1 MKGLVYD
8 FNLSHLR
15 RGSEEL
21 TSSVKPEFSFAYDA
35 LSYSSNDGFNKY
47 QYNNVDTDLTAAQIA
62 EIETFIDGVEVDTAA
77 QASINAKQHLV
88 ETDWYI
94 VRFVETG
101 VAVPDSVT
109 ASRAAARLNIVV

>member
-35 LSYSSNDGFNKY
+35 LSYSSNDGLNKY
-47 QYNNVDTDLTAAQIA
+47 QYNNVDTDLTDAQIA
-62 EIETFIDGVEVDTAA
+62 EIETFIDGVEVDTVA
-77 QASINAKQHLV
+77 QASEDAMKHLA

-94 VRFVETG
+94 VRFTETG
-101 VAVPDSVT
+101 VAVPNSVT
-109 ASRAAARLNIVV
+109 ASRAAARASIV

>member
-21 TSSVKPEFSFAYDA
+21 TSSVKPDFSFAYDA

-62 EIETFIDGVEVDTAA
+62 EIETFIDGVEADAVTNNNMIAE
-77 QASINAKQHLV
+77 KHLA

-94 VRFVETG
+94 VRFQETG
-101 VAVPDSVT
+101 VAVPNSVT
-109 ASRAAARLNIVV
+109 ASRAAARASIV